1 MINILN
7 KEFNYPVL
15 CISIVGKYLVFTTK
29 KTGSRYFED
38 ISSDIVCV
46 TQKKSINFYVEDAEG
61 DLENSHGDDIDLYH
75 NFFNYRI
82 YPIRSHDLLEIYEF
96 NNLLKIDKISDIFS
110 DKVMKNF
117 EYVFITRNPIDRL
130 LTGFFEKI
138 GSIISVLET
147 DKHNQFLFNIIKN
160 HFGITEYIEFNNL
173 SQDKINL
180 ILNEFALS
188 INYRLLNDEHLSLW
202 NYFLIEFLH
211 KTNLHNKVQ
220 IIDLNDSSKMNIFNK
235 ISQPS
240 NKPWLSSWLS
250 DENNK
255 HYIDTMLLNLKPYM
269 DLEIQSYNKL
279 LSK

>member
-1 MINILN
+1 MINIFD
-7 KEFNYPVL
+7 KEFDYPVL
-15 CISIVGKYLVFTTK
+15 CISIVGNYLVFTTK

-38 ISSDIVCV
+38 ISSDILYK
-46 TQKKSINFYVEDAEG
+46 TKKNSINFYIEDAEG
-61 DLENSHGDDIDLYH
+61 DLENSQGDDIDLYH

-82 YPIRSHDLLEIYEF
+82 YPIRSHDLLELYEF

-147 DKHNQFLFNIIKN
+147 DNHNQFLFNIIKN

-240 NKPWLSSWLS
+240 NKPWLSNWLS

-255 HYIDTMLLNLKPYM
+255 YYIDTMLLNLKPYM

-279 LSK
+279 LNK

>member
-7 KEFNYPVL
+7 KEFNYPTL
-15 CISIVGKYLVFTTK
+15 CISIVDNYLVFTTK

-38 ISSDIVCV
+38 ISFDKINLN
-46 TQKKSINFYVEDAEG
+46 QRNSINITIHNNEYRTNDN
-61 DLENSHGDDIDLYH
+61 LEY
-75 NFFNYRI
+75 NFFNYNFEVYNSNKLI
-82 YPIRSHDLLEIYEF
+82 DINQF
-96 NNLLKIDKISDIFS
+96 LKILNADNFGDIFS
-110 DKVMKNF
+110 DKVIENF
-117 EYVFITRNPIDRL
+117 NYVFITRNPLDRL
-130 LTGFFEKI
+130 FTGFFEKI

-147 DKHNQFLFNIIKN
+147 DNHNQFLFNIIKN
-160 HFGITEYIEFNNL
+160 HFGITEYTDFNNL

-188 INYRLLNDEHLSLW
+188 INYKLLNDEHLSLW
-202 NYFLIEFLH
+202 NYFLIQFLH
-211 KTNLHNKVQ
+211 ETNLYNKVQ

-240 NKPWLSSWLS
+240 NKPWLSKWLS

-255 HYIDTMLLNLKPYM
+255 EYIDTMLLNLKPYM
-269 DLEIQSYNKL
+269 DLEIQSYNEL

>member
-38 ISSDIVCV
+38 ISSDILDV
-46 TQKKSINFYVEDAEG
+46 TQKNSINITIHNNEYRTNEN
-61 DLENSHGDDIDLYH
+61 LEY
-75 NFFNYRI
+75 NFFNYNFEVYNSDKLI
-82 YPIRSHDLLEIYEF
+82 DINQF
-96 NNLLKIDKISDIFS
+96 LKILNVDNFSDIFS
-110 DKVMKNF
+110 DKVIENF
-117 EYVFITRNPIDRL
+117 NYVFITRNPLDRL
-130 LTGFFEKI
+130 FTGFFEKVD
-138 GSIISVLET
+138 SIVGVLQL
-147 DKHNQFLFNIIKN
+147 DYHGLFIYDIIKKQL
-160 HFGITEYIEFNNL
+160 GIDDYNSLHNL

-202 NYFLIEFLH
+202 NYFLIQFLH
-211 KTNLHNKVQ
+211 ETNLYNKVQ
-220 IIDLNDSSKMNIFNK
+220 IIDLNDSSKMSIFNK
-235 ISQPS
+235 IDQPS
-240 NKPWLSSWLS
+240 NKPWLSKWLS

-255 HYIDTMLLNLKPYM
+255 EYIDTMLLNLKPYM
-269 DLEIQSYNKL
+269 DLEIQSYNEL

>member
-38 ISSDIVCV
+38 ISSDIVWV
-46 TQKKSINFYVEDAEG
+46 TQKNSINFYIEDAEG
-61 DLENSHGDDIDLYH
+61 DLENSQSDEVDLYY
-75 NFFNYRI
+75 NFLNYRL
-82 YPIRSHDLLEIYEF
+82 YPIRSHDLLELYEF

-138 GSIISVLET
+138 GSIINVLET
-147 DKHNQFLFNIIKN
+147 DIHNQFLFNIIKN
-160 HFGITEYIEFNNL
+160 HFGITEYTDFNNL

-188 INYRLLNDEHLSLW
+188 INYKLLNDEHLSLW
-202 NYFLIEFLH
+202 NNFLIRFLH
-211 KTNLHNKVQ
+211 ETNLYNKVK

-240 NKPWLSSWLS
+240 NKPWLSKWLT
-250 DENNK
+250 DVNNK
-255 HYIDTMLLNLKPYM
+255 DYIDTMLLNLKPYM
-269 DLEIQSYNKL
+269 DLEIQSYNEL

>member
-38 ISSDIVCV
+38 ISSDILDV
-46 TQKKSINFYVEDAEG
+46 TQKNSINITIHNNEYRTNKN
-61 DLENSHGDDIDLYH
+61 LEY
-75 NFFNYRI
+75 NFFNYNFEVYNSDKLI
-82 YPIRSHDLLEIYEF
+82 DINQF
-96 NNLLKIDKISDIFS
+96 LKILNVDNFSDIFS
-110 DKVMKNF
+110 DKVIENF
-117 EYVFITRNPIDRL
+117 NYVFITRNPLDRL
-130 LTGFFEKI
+130 FTGFFEKVD
-138 GSIISVLET
+138 SIVGVLQL
-147 DKHNQFLFNIIKN
+147 DYHGLFIYDIIKKRFDIDDYN
-160 HFGITEYIEFNNL
+160 SLHNL
-173 SQDKINL
+173 PQDKINL

-202 NYFLIEFLH
+202 NYFLIQFLH
-211 KTNLHNKVQ
+211 ETNLYNKVQ

-235 ISQPS
+235 IDQPS
-240 NKPWLSSWLS
+240 NKPWLSKWLS
-250 DENNK
+250 DVNNK

-269 DLEIQSYNKL
+269 DLEIQSYNEL

>member
-38 ISSDIVCV
+38 ISSDIAWV
-46 TQKKSINFYVEDAEG
+46 TQKNSINFYLEDAEG
-61 DLENSHGDDIDLYH
+61 DRGNSQSDEADLYY
-75 NFFNYRI
+75 NFLNYMV
-82 YPIRSHDLLEIYEF
+82 YPIRSHDLIELYEF

-110 DKVMKNF
+110 DNVMKNF

-138 GSIISVLET
+138 GSIINVLEA
-147 DKHNQFLFNIIKN
+147 DNHNQFLFNIIKN
-160 HFGITEYIEFNNL
+160 HFGITEYTDFNNL
-173 SQDKINL
+173 SQDKINS

-188 INYRLLNDEHLSLW
+188 INYKLLNDEHLSLW
-202 NYFLIEFLH
+202 NYFLIQFLH
-211 KTNLHNKVQ
+211 ETNLYNKVQ

-240 NKPWLSSWLS
+240 NKPWLSKWLS

-255 HYIDTMLLNLKPYM
+255 EYIDTMLLNLKPYM
-269 DLEIQSYNKL
+269 DLEIQSYNEL